1 MNNPLF
7 SNYISFN
14 TPGFTQIKENLKHLG
29 NLACAIM

>member
-14 TPGFTQIKENLKHLG
+14 TPNYSYYMSSIILIFY
-29 NLACAIM
+29 

>member
-14 TPGFTQIKENLKHLG
+14 TPR
-29 NLACAIM
+29 IMLVKLISSLESK